1 MAPAAVPDK
10 KVLEIWTRMNDRR
23 SRLRVGEVKFNIGQL
38 VRISIEKLKFA
49 IGSEKKYT
57 DELFRILKFFRRTP
71 PPVYELEDLNGT
83 LIEGQFY
90 VEELIPV
97 RVTKLSFYKID
108 KILDKRYRNGILEYL
123 VRWKGYRRDFDSCF
137 LQLMY
142 RVSEMGS
149 SFYVTLFSN
158 ASKKAYPDNTTS
170 AFTVHLAHE
179 IDLAGDSWEVTLCL
193 FSCLR
198 LN

>member
-1 MAPAAVPDK
+1 MLQQFVKAYNTVYSAHGMAPAAVPDK

-23 SRLRVGEVKFNIGQL
+23 SRLRVGKVKFNIGQL

-90 VEELIPV
+90 VEELKPV
-97 RVTKLSFYKID
+97 RVTKRSVYKI
-108 KILDKRYRNGILEYL
+108 KYSTNGIGT
-123 VRWKGYRRDFDSCF
+123 V
-137 LQLMY
+137 
-142 RVSEMGS
+142 
-149 SFYVTLFSN
+149 FSN
-158 ASKKAYPDNTTS
+158 AS
-170 AFTVHLAHE
+170 FTGKGTGGNSTRWFLQP
-179 IDLAGDSWEVTLCL
+179 
-193 FSCLR
+193 F
-198 LN
+198 